1 MSQYEDVIVVDKRS
15 DANAISESEIRHRI
29 PWSERVLLNSEVPGL
44 HEVKELL
51 EDDDASCLAEEEDGV
66 GCPLPSTPED
76 DHLLDCEMT
85 EVLKAGVLSDEID
98 LGALAHNA
106 AEQAEEFVRKVWEA
120 SWKQCHFRNL
130 PKWLQDNDFLHA
142 GHRPPLPSFYACFK
156 RCMAFIGMAIFFIT
170 QPPIE
175 IQLEEKLVFGTFFA
189 GAIICLGMSFAF
201 HTVHCHSE
209 CVGKLFSK
217 LDYCGI
223 AMLIMGSF
231 VPWLYYG
238 FYCDYQPKLIYL
250 SLVVILGVTSIVL
263 SLWER
268 FGEPNYRPLR
278 AGVFMGFGLSGVIPA
293 VHYAIAEGWFKAI
306 SQASLGWLILM
317 GCLYILGAMFY
328 ALRVPERFFPGKFDI
343 WSHQIFHVL
352 VIAAAFVHYH
362 GITEMAMYRMTIGD
376 CTNPSQVIAF

>member
-1 MSQYEDVIVVDKRS
+1 MYWCALFESIHYITRSIYIAYLFKHILLVINFAHQMSYFFT
-15 DANAISESEIRHRI
+15 
-29 PWSERVLLNSEVPGL
+29 
-44 HEVKELL
+44 
-51 EDDDASCLAEEEDGV
+51 
-66 GCPLPSTPED
+66 GC
-76 DHLLDCEMT
+76 
-85 EVLKAGVLSDEID
+85 V
-98 LGALAHNA
+98 
-106 AEQAEEFVRKVWEA
+106 
-120 SWKQCHFRNL
+120 
-130 PKWLQDNDFLHA
+130 
-142 GHRPPLPSFYACFK
+142 
-156 RCMAFIGMAIFFIT
+156 AFIGIAIFFLT

-250 SLVVILGVTSIVL
+250 SVVVALGITSIVV

-278 AGVFMGFGLSGVIPA
+278 AGVFMGFGLSGVSYFNYLHNI
-293 VHYAIAEGWFKAI
+293 VYFEINI
-306 SQASLGWLILM
+306 
-317 GCLYILGAMFY
+317 YYFY
-328 ALRVPERFFPGKFDI
+328 F
-343 WSHQIFHVL
+343 
-352 VIAAAFVHYH
+352 
-362 GITEMAMYRMTIGD
+362 T
-376 CTNPSQVIAF
+376 

>member
-1 MSQYEDVIVVDKRS
+1 MVTNFVHKNI
-15 DANAISESEIRHRI
+15 
-29 PWSERVLLNSEVPGL
+29 LFFT
-44 HEVKELL
+44 
-51 EDDDASCLAEEEDGV
+51 
-66 GCPLPSTPED
+66 GC
-76 DHLLDCEMT
+76 
-85 EVLKAGVLSDEID
+85 V
-98 LGALAHNA
+98 
-106 AEQAEEFVRKVWEA
+106 
-120 SWKQCHFRNL
+120 
-130 PKWLQDNDFLHA
+130 
-142 GHRPPLPSFYACFK
+142 
-156 RCMAFIGMAIFFIT
+156 AFIGIAIFFLT

-250 SLVVILGVTSIVL
+250 SVVVVLGITSIVV

-278 AGVFMGFGLSGVIPA
+278 AGVFMGFGLSGV
-293 VHYAIAEGWFKAI
+293 
-306 SQASLGWLILM
+306 S
-317 GCLYILGAMFY
+317 C
-328 ALRVPERFFPGKFDI
+328 FFFNYLLFNSKF
-343 WSHQIFHVL
+343 IF
-352 VIAAAFVHYH
+352 
-362 GITEMAMYRMTIGD
+362 
-376 CTNPSQVIAF
+376 